1 MANHAEIMLLGRKL
15 TNAVDRIFACI
26 EGIDGEAL
34 NWKPPA
40 PEANS
45 LYVLGTHI
53 IGNVR
58 QNILVVLGGA
68 PDDRDRDAEFEASG
82 ASAREIFDRWA
93 EVKEQIT
100 ARLAELDG
108 AILDQEYDHPRRGKT
123 SGREL
128 LINAIAHA
136 NEHIGH
142 AELTRQLYDARN
154 GA

>member
-1 MANHAEIMLLGRKL
+1 MQDHPEIALLARKL
-15 TNAVDRIFACI
+15 TSAVDRIFAR
-26 EGIDGEAL
+26 IDGLDEDGL

-45 LYVLGTHI
+45 LYILGTHI

-58 QNILVVLGGA
+58 QNVLIVLGGA

-82 ASAREIFDRWA
+82 ANARELIDRWN

-100 ARLAELDG
+100 TRLSELG
-108 AILDQEYDHPRRGKT
+108 GEILDQEYAHPRRGAT

-142 AELTRQLYDARN
+142 AELTRQLYDAR
-154 GA
+154 